1 MNNLHY
7 DAKASPWPLVLA
19 LVEDDRLL
27 REEIEIHL
35 RAHGFEVHAANSA
48 AGLDDLNACIAF
60 DLYLI
65 DLNLPGENGLSL
77 CRRVRQARPDAG
89 IVIMTARVALND
101 KIAGYKQ
108 GGADLYLTK
117 PVSPDELVL
126 VLLSL
131 GRRLKQSQ
139 TANEWSLSLRDRT
152 LMGPDNDQKL
162 RLTSKEKTILLA
174 LVQAKDN
181 TLESA
186 VLCDLFAEEDYDT
199 SMSKHAL
206 EELIARLRK
215 KLKSV
220 QVEGDEPA
228 IKSVWAPKCTELR
241 RLVVVLRTSSCSS
254 RIFLVSAT

>member
-1 MNNLHY
+1 MSDLHR
-7 DAKASPWPLVLA
+7 DTRDSTWPLVLA

-27 REEIEIHL
+27 REEIEVHL
-35 RAHGFEVHAANSA
+35 RAHGFDVHAANSA
-48 AGLDDLNACIAF
+48 TGLDDLNARIAF

-77 CRRVRQARPDAG
+77 CRRVRQSRPDAG
-89 IVIMTARVALND
+89 IVIMTARVALHD
-101 KIAGYKQ
+101 RLAGYKQ

-131 GRRLKQSQ
+131 GRRLKQTQ
-139 TANEWSLSLRDRT
+139 TAHEWSLSLRDRT
-152 LMGPDNDQKL
+152 LLGPDQDQKL

-174 LVQAKDN
+174 LIQAKDN
-181 TLESA
+181 TLESS
-186 VLCDLFAEEDYDT
+186 VLCDLFAGEDDEA

-215 KLKSV
+215 KFKSV
-220 QVEGDEPA
+220 QAVGDEPA
-228 IKSVWAPKCTELR
+228 IKSVWGVGYQLCA
-241 RLVVVLRTSSCSS
+241 
-254 RIFLVSAT
+254 RIRFVH

>member
-1 MNNLHY
+1 MMKQLHLESTL
-7 DAKASPWPLVLA
+7 SPWPMRVA
-19 LVEDDRLL
+19 LVEDDPML
-27 REEIEIHL
+27 RQEIELHL
-35 RAHGFEVHAANSA
+35 VAHGFDVHAANSA
-48 AGLDDLNACIAF
+48 SGLDDLNTRIAF

-77 CRRVRQARPDAG
+77 CRRVRESRPDAG

-101 KIAGYKQ
+101 RIAGYKQ

-131 GRRLKQSQ
+131 GRRLKQ
-139 TANEWSLSLRDRT
+139 THTTNEWSMSLRDRT
-152 LMGPDNDQKL
+152 LLGPDQFLKL

-181 TLESA
+181 TLEST
-186 VLCDLFAEEDYDT
+186 VLCDLFADEDEDAF
-199 SMSKHAL
+199 MSKHAL

-215 KLKSV
+215 KFKSV
-220 QVEGDEPA
+220 QAEGDEPA
-228 IKSVWAPKCTELR
+228 IKSVWGVGYQLC
-241 RLVVVLRTSSCSS
+241 V
-254 RIFLVSAT
+254 RIKFVH

>member
-1 MNNLHY
+1 MNTLHRDTR
-7 DAKASPWPLVLA
+7 DAPWPLVLA

-27 REEIEIHL
+27 REEIEVHL
-35 RAHGFEVHAANSA
+35 RGHGFDVHAVNSA
-48 AGLDDLNACIAF
+48 ASLDDLSARIAF

-77 CRRVRQARPDAG
+77 CRRVRESRPDAG

-131 GRRLKQSQ
+131 GRRLKQTQ
-139 TANEWSLSLRDRT
+139 TANEWSMSLRDRT
-152 LMGPDNDQKL
+152 LLGPDQDQKL
-162 RLTSKEKTILLA
+162 RLTSKEKAILLA

-181 TLESA
+181 TLESG
-186 VLCDLFAEEDYDT
+186 VLCDLFADEDADAL
-199 SMSKHAL
+199 MSKHAL

-215 KLKSV
+215 KFKSV
-220 QVEGDEPA
+220 QADGDEPA
-228 IKSVWAPKCTELR
+228 IKSVWGVGYQLC
-241 RLVVVLRTSSCSS
+241 V
-254 RIFLVSAT
+254 RIKFVH

>member
-1 MNNLHY
+1 MSPLHR
-7 DAKASPWPLVLA
+7 DTQDTPWPLVLA

-27 REEIEIHL
+27 REEIEVHL
-35 RAHGFEVHAANSA
+35 RAHGFDVYSTNSA
-48 AGLDDLNACIAF
+48 SGLDDLSARIAF

-77 CRRVRQARPDAG
+77 CRRVRQSRPDAG

-101 KIAGYKQ
+101 RIAGYKQ

-131 GRRLKQSQ
+131 GRRLKQTQ
-139 TANEWSLSLRDRT
+139 VENEWSLSLRDRT
-152 LMGPDNDQKL
+152 LLGPDPEQKL

-181 TLESA
+181 TLESG
-186 VLCDLFAEEDYDT
+186 VLCDLFVEEDNDAL
-199 SMSKHAL
+199 MSKHAL

-215 KLKSV
+215 KFKSV
-220 QVEGDEPA
+220 QAEGDEPA
-228 IKSVWAPKCTELR
+228 IKSVWGVGYQLC
-241 RLVVVLRTSSCSS
+241 V
-254 RIFLVSAT
+254 RIKFIH

>member
-1 MNNLHY
+1 LNDLHP
-7 DAKASPWPLVLA
+7 DPRESSSPLVLA

-27 REEIEIHL
+27 REEIEVHL
-35 RAHGFEVHAANSA
+35 KAHGFEVHAANSA
-48 AGLDDLNACIAF
+48 SGLDELNARIAF

-77 CRRVRQARPDAG
+77 CRRVRQSRPDAG
-89 IVIMTARVALND
+89 IVIMTARVALHD
-101 KIAGYKQ
+101 RIAGYKQ

-131 GRRLKQSQ
+131 GRRLKHSQ
-139 TANEWSLSLRDRT
+139 ASSEWSLSLRDRT
-152 LMGPDNDQKL
+152 LMGPNQALKL

-181 TLESA
+181 TLESG
-186 VLCDLFAEEDYDT
+186 VLCDLFAEEDSDAL
-199 SMSKHAL
+199 MSKHAL

-215 KLKSV
+215 KFKSA
-220 QVEGDEPA
+220 QADGDEPA
-228 IKSVWAPKCTELR
+228 IKSVWGVGYQLC
-241 RLVVVLRTSSCSS
+241 V
-254 RIFLVSAT
+254 RIQFVH

>member
-1 MNNLHY
+1 LHFEPK
-7 DAKASPWPLVLA
+7 DSHWPLVLA

-27 REEIEIHL
+27 REEIEVHL
-35 RAHGFEVHAANSA
+35 RANGFQVHSANSA
-48 AGLDDLNACIAF
+48 AGLDDLNARIAF

-77 CRRVRQARPDAG
+77 CRRVRQSRADAG

-101 KIAGYKQ
+101 RIAGYKQ

-139 TANEWSLSLRDRT
+139 TAQEWSLSLRDRT
-152 LMGPDNDQKL
+152 LLGPDPAQKL

-181 TLESA
+181 TLESG
-186 VLCDLFAEEDYDT
+186 VLCDLFAEEDDE
-199 SMSKHAL
+199 SLMSKHAL
-206 EELIARLRK
+206 EELVARLRK
-215 KLKSV
+215 KLKTAMPTPS
-220 QVEGDEPA
+220 ETP
-228 IKSVWAPKCTELR
+228 IKSVWGVGYQLCIQIE
-241 RLVVVLRTSSCSS
+241 
-254 RIFLVSAT
+254 FGQ

>member
-1 MNNLHY
+1 MSPLHRDTR
-7 DAKASPWPLVLA
+7 DAPWPLVLA

-27 REEIEIHL
+27 REEIEVHL
-35 RAHGFEVHAANSA
+35 RANGFDVYSANSA
-48 AGLDDLNACIAF
+48 SGLDDLSARIAF

-77 CRRVRQARPDAG
+77 CRRVRQSRPDAG

-101 KIAGYKQ
+101 RIAGYKQ
-108 GGADLYLTK
+108 GGADIYLTK

-131 GRRLKQSQ
+131 GRRLKQTQ
-139 TANEWSLSLRDRT
+139 AENEWSLSLRDRT
-152 LMGPDNDQKL
+152 LLGPEPEQKL

-181 TLESA
+181 TLESG
-186 VLCDLFAEEDYDT
+186 VLCDLFAEEDDDAP
-199 SMSKHAL
+199 MSKHAL

-215 KLKSV
+215 KFKSV
-220 QVEGDEPA
+220 QAEGDEPA
-228 IKSVWAPKCTELR
+228 IKSVWGVGYQLCVK
-241 RLVVVLRTSSCSS
+241 
-254 RIFLVSAT
+254 IKFIH